1 MKRFLTSLVALV
13 ISISFTACSNSENPA
28 DLFNLD
34 APVELNGTSTTSADD
49 NPEQQ
54 PIENLDNIPDNYKL
68 LEGDIF
74 AVVENGQI
82 IKYKKGTQK
91 GDGWTFVDC
100 DKNGVTESIT
110 TTTTTTI
117 TTTSS
122 MTVSHQLSTTS
133 SHKQTT
139 TTKSESVATKPPST
153 TTTKKPA
160 TQNTTST
167 KNTTTPKKTT
177 TTTITTTTT
186 KATTTTPKPTTTTT
200 TTASVPFS
208 YSIVQGL
215 SGLPEN
221 VANYFQSEI
230 DDADVATPVLK
241 SKKTGGKTYA
251 LVYVLNGPPVTIRA
265 VTKTGSITYKYPTST
280 SKQTSCYVIIMEG
293 EYTPQFNKVS

>member
-1 MKRFLTSLVALV
+1 MKRLLASLVALV

-28 DLFNLD
+28 DLFNID

-54 PIENLDNIPDNYKL
+54 PIEKLDNIPDNYKL

-91 GDGWTFVDC
+91 GNGWIFVDC
-100 DKNGVTESIT
+100 DINGVTESIT

-122 MTVSHQLSTTS
+122 MAISHQLSTTS

-167 KNTTTPKKTT
+167 KNTTTPQKT
-177 TTTITTTTT
+177 TTTTT
-186 KATTTTPKPTTTTT
+186 KATTTPTTTTT

-265 VTKTGSITYKYPTST
+265 VTNTGSITYKYPTST
-280 SKQTSCYVIIMEG
+280 SRQTSCYVIIMEG